1 MNLSVI
7 IPSKTRSNVLPCI
20 AAIRAAG
27 VTCRV
32 IVIDDGIE
40 FGEECGEKYAALPVT
55 AWPFQVERGVKPFIF
70 ARNVNLGIRSAG
82 DDDVIL
88 LNDDALLETP
98 GGFTAMQRAAEEHP
112 EYGVISATTNLAGNP
127 DQRPRGVGLRDAGAK
142 CVAFVCV
149 LIPRRTIERVGLLDE
164 RFIAYGWEDNDY
176 CRRVR
181 EAGLKV
187 GIFDGCYV
195 DHGSL
200 KSTFRGD
207 PRAAGD
213 IHPGARIYQEKWGDL
228 A

>member
-1 MNLSVI
+1 VRGMSVI
-7 IPSKTRSNVLPCI
+7 IPSKTDANVVACMEAVRRNEPS
-20 AAIRAAG
+20 AILR
-27 VTCRV
+27 
-32 IVIDDGIE
+32 IIDDGLSLDWLPRE
-40 FGEECGEKYAALPVT
+40 DLMPAFGH
-55 AWPFQVERGVKPFIF
+55 RGPKPFIF
-70 ARNVNLGIRSAG
+70 ARNVNLGIAAAG
-82 DDDVIL
+82 SDDVIL

-98 GGFTAMQRAAEEHP
+98 GGFSAMQRAAEEHP
-112 EYGVISATTNLAGNP
+112 EYGVISATTNVAGNR
-127 DQRPRGVGLRDAGAK
+127 DQFPRGEGLRDAGEK

-164 RFIAYGWEDNDY
+164 RFTAYGWEDNDY

-181 EAGLKV
+181 ESGLKV

-200 KSTFRGD
+200 QSTFRGD

-213 IHPGARIYQEKWGDL
+213 IHAGAQIYQEKWGDL